1 MLETVSFPAYADGLA
16 EYENPEDIICH
27 CRQMGLDGVETI
39 WGDDD
44 TIDTLPD
51 GFSLGHHLTFFPDWL
66 DFWRGDEKALLRKFG
81 SREAYT
87 AIYGGTDADTL
98 LNLYRKDL
106 AKAERL
112 GAKYVVFH
120 VSDVS
125 VEECYTYEWEHSHR
139 EVLEASIEVI
149 NILFGERNYPFALLV
164 ENQWWPGFTFTS
176 PEDTDY
182 LLRGIRHE
190 NKGIML
196 DIGHLMNTNTA
207 IESQADG
214 VSYIHQ
220 MLDEHGELC
229 RHIRGLHLH
238 QSVSGAYVRAN
249 TGKFPG
255 KLSEDYLARFGEIY
269 GHVLQID
276 RHQPWTDPAIAEAVA
291 RISPEFLTHELSCN
305 NRVARETVVAAQ
317 RETLRKGGLNL
328 PGGKADP
335 FAPEML

>member
-87 AIYGGTDADTL
+87 AIYGGTDAETL

-139 EVLEASIEVI
+139 EVLEASIEVL
-149 NILFGERNYPFALLV
+149 NILFGEKDYPFTLLV

-176 PEDTDY
+176 PEETDH

-196 DIGHLMNTNTA
+196 
-207 IESQADG
+207 
-214 VSYIHQ
+214 
-220 MLDEHGELC
+220 
-229 RHIRGLHLH
+229 
-238 QSVSGAYVRAN
+238 
-249 TGKFPG
+249 
-255 KLSEDYLARFGEIY
+255 
-269 GHVLQID
+269 
-276 RHQPWTDPAIAEAVA
+276 
-291 RISPEFLTHELSCN
+291 ISAT
-305 NRVARETVVAAQ
+305 
-317 RETLRKGGLNL
+317 
-328 PGGKADP
+328 
-335 FAPEML
+335 